1 MFKVVRWYDAAAGQ
15 EAGPEGERAVR
26 DDGVVAQ
33 GHEGQIVANA
43 AIEWRTIS
51 WGQSYK
57 LVYHCKLQFL
67 VSCLLEN
74 CQQQHDDST

>member
-26 DDGVVAQ
+26 DDGVVAE
-33 GHEGQIVANA
+33 GHEGQIVADA

-51 WGQSYK
+51 WGQS
-57 LVYHCKLQFL
+57 
-67 VSCLLEN
+67 
-74 CQQQHDDST
+74 